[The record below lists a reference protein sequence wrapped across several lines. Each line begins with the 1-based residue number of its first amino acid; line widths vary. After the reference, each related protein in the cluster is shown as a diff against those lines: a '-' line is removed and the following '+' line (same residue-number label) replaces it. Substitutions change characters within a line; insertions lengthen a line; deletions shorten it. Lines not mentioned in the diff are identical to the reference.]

1 MAVVVAGPTPIDSQ
15 PFQTLIAT
23 LADAAG
29 REPYIE
35 EVASYLTTADST
47 FVSSDRHATF
57 LLASV
62 VAEHADMVTRAV
74 PAFRAA
80 IRTAAAAHPW
90 ASQYAIQVTGE
101 PALDWDARTV
111 SIDDARRGERRAL
124 LPTAMILILAFGAL
138 VAAVIPIVIALYAIS
153 CALAAVYLAGS
164 FLPMAVFV
172 IPIVTMV
179 GLGVGIDYSL
189 LMVTR
194 FREEMNQ
201 GFTARRPLAG
211 SCSTHNRCHRCDQA
225 RAHVQHRSA
234 RHPHGH
240 TAGALTPCRTRSI
253 A

>member
-80 IRTAAAAHPW
+80 IRTRLR
-90 ASQYAIQVTGE
+90 I
-101 PALDWDARTV
+101 
-111 SIDDARRGERRAL
+111 RG
-124 LPTAMILILAFGAL
+124 G
-138 VAAVIPIVIALYAIS
+138 
-153 CALAAVYLAGS
+153 
-164 FLPMAVFV
+164 
-172 IPIVTMV
+172 
-179 GLGVGIDYSL
+179 
-189 LMVTR
+189 
-194 FREEMNQ
+194 
-201 GFTARRPLAG
+201 
-211 SCSTHNRCHRCDQA
+211 
-225 RAHVQHRSA
+225 RS
-234 RHPHGH
+234 
-240 TAGALTPCRTRSI
+240 TRSRSQVNPPWTGTLEP
-253 A
+253 

>member
-62 VAEHADMVTRAV
+62 VAEHADTVTRAV

-179 GLGVGIDYSL
+179 GLGVGIDYFL

-201 GFTARRPLAG
+201 GF
-211 SCSTHNRCHRCDQA
+211 
-225 RAHVQHRSA
+225 SA
-234 RHPHGH
+234 PSPG
-240 TAGALTPCRTRSI
+240 G
-253 A
+253 